1 MFKKL
6 LIAISLFTPCFYGCS
21 TIQSSSVETF
31 SSDELTSFKKA
42 KAVFAINKKLIESYP
57 GDSLEKV
64 SLNNIAFSGSIN
76 NQVAEFNVVFKNDE
90 NDTYTAPAKAV
101 LIWNDT
107 SSEFSVAELNVYEN
121 STVKQNALHIESSD
135 STDGLIDESSIDV
148 SQMVQKDSCSIYMAS
163 SLHVD
168 VSYEGEGSV
177 LIQLVSETNEYQ
189 NLLEVS
195 KPGSYTIDGEGNG
208 NYTLIL
214 FTSGDVSYSW
224 SYFTN

>member
-6 LIAISLFTPCFYGCS
+6 LIAILLFTPCFHGCS

-64 SLNNIAFSGSIN
+64 SLDNITYSGSIDK
-76 NQVAEFNVVFKNDE
+76 QIAEFNVVFKNIE
-90 NDTYTAPAKAV
+90 NDTYTAPAKAI
-101 LIWNDT
+101 LIWNDS
-107 SSEFSVAELNVYEN
+107 SSEFLVDELNVYEN
-121 STVKQNALHIESSD
+121 STVKQNALHIDSSD
-135 STDGLIDESSIDV
+135 STDGLIDESSIDT
-148 SQMVQKDSCSIYMAS
+148 SQMVQKDSCSIHMYS
-163 SLHVD
+163 SLRVD

-177 LIQLVSETNEYQ
+177 LVQLVSETNDYQ

-195 KPGSYTIDGEGNG
+195 EPGSYTIDCEGNG

-214 FTSGDVSYSW
+214 FTSGDISYSW
-224 SYFTN
+224 SYSTN

>member
-6 LIAISLFTPCFYGCS
+6 LIAIFLFTPCFYGCS

-64 SLNNIAFSGSIN
+64 SLNNITFSGSIN

-148 SQMVQKDSCSIYMAS
+148 SQMVQKDSCSIHIAS

-177 LIQLVSETNEYQ
+177 LVQLVSETNEYQ

-195 KPGSYTIDGEGNG
+195 EPGSYTIDGEGNG